1 MADILDKNGLTL
13 SSYTDVLEAIQA
25 AMTAIYAT
33 DGDTINFDSETPD
46 GQFTNI
52 LAQMSSDNR
61 ELAREIYNSFNPDN
75 CQGSVQDQRY
85 ALNYITRDSGSYTIQ
100 YISITVSQT
109 VTLQGLDGNVNDE
122 NTGAYTVSDNAGNL
136 WYLMDTT
143 TITYVEENN
152 TVSLP
157 FRAQYKGAVMPTI
170 NTITNQTTKVLGVTA
185 VNNPATY
192 TSIGSQE
199 ESDLQ
204 FRIRRNRST
213 ATRGQNNYDA
223 MLGQILEID
232 GVTDA
237 NIHVNNTSST
247 DSTGTTAYSI
257 WVIVEGGNKED
268 IANVIYQ
275 NSAGLPTYAY
285 SGSGIVPVTENVTAV
300 SGQTFT
306 VTFNREASEDLYIRF
321 TYKTSLTGEEFTNVA
336 QMIAE
341 TMALDISYS
350 MNEIAETSSLTE
362 IASQAIAQ
370 NGGNGYALNLEISTD
385 GTTWTDYIEPTSMMY
400 KFTVSSANITINEAT

>member
-1 MADILDKNGLTL
+1 M
-13 SSYTDVLEAIQA
+13 
-25 AMTAIYAT
+25 
-33 DGDTINFDSETPD
+33 
-46 GQFTNI
+46 
-52 LAQMSSDNR
+52 
-61 ELAREIYNSFNPDN
+61 
-75 CQGSVQDQRY
+75 GS
-85 ALNYITRDSGSYTIQ
+85 N
-100 YISITVSQT
+100 
-109 VTLQGLDGNVNDE
+109 
-122 NTGAYTVSDNAGNL
+122 
-136 WYLMDTT
+136 
-143 TITYVEENN
+143 
-152 TVSLP
+152 
-157 FRAQYKGAVMPTI
+157 
-170 NTITNQTTKVLGVTA
+170 
-185 VNNPATY
+185 
-192 TSIGSQE
+192 E

-204 FRIRRNRST
+204 FRLRRNRST

-223 MLGQILEID
+223 MLGQLLEID

-257 WVIVEGGNKED
+257 WVIVEGGNNED

-285 SGSGIVPVTENVTAV
+285 SGGSIVPISVDVTAV

-321 TYKTSLTGEEFTNVA
+321 TYKTSLTGTEFTSIS

-341 TMALDISYS
+341 TMAQDISYS
-350 MNEIAETSSLTE
+350 MNQVAETSSLTE

-400 KFTVSSANITINEAT
+400 KFTVSSSDIDISEAV